1 MGGPTTTDVVEPLC
15 QGKEAKQESER
26 QDISTLFKGC
36 QS

>member
-15 QGKEAKQESER
+15 QGKEAKKESER
-26 QDISTLFKGC
+26 QDTSTLFKGC